1 MSNLIF
7 DSYKETRLEE
17 IEEDL
22 HKDNPLAPLIRP
34 TAYEILLRELYH

>member
-17 IEEDL
+17 IEEEL
-22 HKDNPLAPLIRP
+22 YQESPLTPNLRQR
-34 TAYEILLRELYH
+34 AYELLLIELYS